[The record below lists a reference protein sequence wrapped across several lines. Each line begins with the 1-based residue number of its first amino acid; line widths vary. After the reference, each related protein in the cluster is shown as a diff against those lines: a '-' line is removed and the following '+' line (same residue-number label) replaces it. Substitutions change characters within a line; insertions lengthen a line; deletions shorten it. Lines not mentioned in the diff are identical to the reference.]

1 MQCINAGV
9 EIGFNCRIP
18 FMDELLLPCRA
29 YSLQSTGSSDSDEV
43 MRSPNGTMLQST
55 YYVTDRKMA
64 ADNKFVT
71 FGKSSIHTPLCSGSC
86 MDSWYP
92 RSNRSNC
99 GSLCEVVRF
108 GFFMQLVKREN
119 TKKVSRTPMWSRF
132 AWPRLLIR
140 AWLGGQAN
148 TTCIQFQL
156 TVQSGLL
163 P

>member
-71 FGKSSIHTPLCSGSC
+71 FGKSSIQYIPLYAVEVVWIADTHVVTEVIAVPCVKLCVWVFLCSWPKEKIRRKC
-86 MDSWYP
+86 HRLQYEAD
-92 RSNRSNC
+92 
-99 GSLCEVVRF
+99 LLD
-108 GFFMQLVKREN
+108 LV
-119 TKKVSRTPMWSRF
+119 F
-132 AWPRLLIR
+132 
-140 AWLGGQAN
+140 
-148 TTCIQFQL
+148 
-156 TVQSGLL
+156 
-163 P
+163 